1 MEEDRL
7 PKVGIG
13 VIVINKDGKVLIGKR
28 IGHHA
33 QKYSIPGGHLELGET
48 FEETAI
54 RELKEE
60 TNLDT
65 KNPKVIAITNGLE
78 TYKEEGLHYVSVIL
92 LVKDFSGDLKIMEPD
107 SCEEWMW
114 SDPKNLPEPH
124 FDASKRGIQCYLEGL
139 CYKKFE

>member
-1 MEEDRL
+1 ML
-7 PKVGIG
+7 KQSMQNFPINYLLI
-13 VIVINKDGKVLIGKR
+13 IVPQVLIGKR

-65 KNPKVIAITNGLE
+65 KNPKVIAITNNLE
-78 TYKEEGLHYVSVIL
+78 TYREEGLHYVSVML
-92 LVKDFSGDLKIMEPD
+92 LVKDFSVHNCSPVFKIITIRPI
-107 SCEEWMW
+107 S
-114 SDPKNLPEPH
+114 
-124 FDASKRGIQCYLEGL
+124 L
-139 CYKKFE
+139 CFV